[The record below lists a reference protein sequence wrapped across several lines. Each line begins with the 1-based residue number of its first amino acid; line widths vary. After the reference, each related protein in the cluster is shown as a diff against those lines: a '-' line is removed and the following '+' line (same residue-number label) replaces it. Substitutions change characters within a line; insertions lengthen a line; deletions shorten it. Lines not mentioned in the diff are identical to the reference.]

1 MIHVAALENPMAK
14 ADFEKVLK
22 NGKVN
27 IEGFSSVNLKG
38 QNLKFEASPLVNLS
52 IANGLEGKIT
62 MMSAD
67 SFRLQA
73 KDIAGDATGR
83 ALQSGSVLGNILF
96 SNWYIRCEHQNL
108 ILQGA
113 EKLNLEGAQQ
123 TLLLLL
129 GNKQF
134 NIGQKHLKLNR

>member
-1 MIHVAALENPMAK
+1 MLLTYDEGRGLGGIVDDPILALENPMVK

-27 IEGFSSVNLKG
+27 IEGFFSVNLKG
-38 QNLKFEASPLVNLS
+38 QNLKFEAFPLLPTS

-73 KDIAGDATGR
+73 KDIIGDATGR
-83 ALQSGSVLGNILF
+83 ASQSGSVPGNILY
-96 SNWYIRCEHQNL
+96 SNWYIR
-108 ILQGA
+108 
-113 EKLNLEGAQQ
+113 
-123 TLLLLL
+123 
-129 GNKQF
+129 
-134 NIGQKHLKLNR
+134 